1 MNGPILR
8 GPVLRVTQARG
19 FRWLGTRTRL
29 GRAVASR
36 FVAGEHLDDAVV
48 AARAVAEAGMGAI
61 LDHLGENVAV
71 PEQAAAAVNAY
82 VRALE
87 RIRDEGDLD
96 CMVSVK
102 LSQLGLDFS
111 SELCLSHL
119 ERVLA
124 AAAPAATVVM
134 IDMESTAYVD
144 RTLAIFRELRERHDR
159 IGVCL
164 QSYLRRTPNDVESL
178 PGGSI
183 VRLVKGA
190 YLEPPEVALPGRRD
204 VDAAFAR
211 CFVRLVSLGHTVHV
225 ATHDPRLIDG
235 ARRHVGRT
243 GLPWSRVEFQML
255 YGVRRDLQARL
266 ARGGYPVRVYIPYGT
281 EWYPYLTRRLAERPA
296 NMWFFLSNLVR
307 RGRR

>member
-1 MNGPILR
+1 M
-8 GPVLRVTQARG
+8 A
-19 FRWLGTRTRL
+19 TRTRL

-36 FVAGEHLDDAVV
+36 FVAGEHLDDAVA
-48 AARAVAEAGMGAI
+48 AARTVAQAGIGAI
-61 LDHLGENVAV
+61 LDHLGENVAA
-71 PEQAAAAVNAY
+71 PEQAVAAANAY
-82 VRALE
+82 VRALD

-102 LSQLGLDFS
+102 LSQLGLAFS
-111 SELCLSHL
+111 SELCQSHL

-124 AAAPAATVVM
+124 AATHAATVVM
-134 IDMESTAYVD
+134 VDMEGAAYVD

-159 IGVCL
+159 VGVCL

-178 PGGSI
+178 PGASI

-190 YLEPPEVALPGRRD
+190 YLEAPEVALPGRRH

-211 CFVRLVSLGHTVHV
+211 CFVRLLE
-225 ATHDPRLIDG
+225 G
-235 ARRHVGRT
+235 ARRHVERT

-296 NMWFFLSNLVR
+296 NMWFFLSNLMR
-307 RGRR
+307 RGR